1 MHACYHGERSRYFVE
16 IPTSWICNQQ
26 HHSRFP
32 VSNHLESSIHIAL
45 KVAVGLNFLLF
56 ITCDGASANRKFFN
70 LHKLPGYEETF
81 YSTPNPYDGTRDIF
95 FVSDVPHLLKTA
107 RNCFSNSHSHKMTRQ
122 LWKDGKDISWMHVV
136 RLFEEQ
142 CEQSLYTPCP
152 KLTRGHIDLT
162 AYSCMKVSLAV
173 QILSGTVANALEE
186 FYGEKVSETVHF
198 IRTFNKFFDCLNVRN
213 LLEGKN
219 KRNPDLNPYRNVN
232 DPRLA
237 WLRNDFMEYIKELE
251 RCVETREVEL
261 TAAQRA
267 AMQVSHQTKTGL
279 EISVLSITRCVEI
292 MLKEGAEFVLTHNF
306 NQDPLEQYFGH
317 LRHKGG
323 ANQNPTVYDVR
334 NTMTQLLAIRSQ
346 ALTPK
351 GGNITRDKENQP
363 IIDNHKL
370 PRRRP

>member
-1 MHACYHGERSRYFVE
+1 
-16 IPTSWICNQQ
+16 
-26 HHSRFP
+26 
-32 VSNHLESSIHIAL
+32 
-45 KVAVGLNFLLF
+45 
-56 ITCDGASANRKFFN
+56 
-70 LHKLPGYEETF
+70 
-81 YSTPNPYDGTRDIF
+81 
-95 FVSDVPHLLKTA
+95 
-107 RNCFSNSHSHKMTRQ
+107 
-122 LWKDGKDISWMHVV
+122 MHVV

-152 KLTRGHIDLT
+152 KFTRGHNDLT

-186 FYGEKVSETVHF
+186 FYGENVSETVHF

-237 WLRNDFMEYIKELE
+237 WLRNDFLEYIKEWE
-251 RCVETREVEL
+251 RCVETREGEL
-261 TAAQRA
+261 TAAQRT
-267 AMQVSHQTKTGL
+267 AMQLSYQTKTGL
-279 EISVLSITRCVEI
+279 QISVLSTITRCVEI
-292 MLKEGAEFVLTHNF
+292 MLEEGAEFVLTHNF

-317 LRHKGG
+317 LRHKGE

-346 ALTPK
+346 ALAPK

-363 IIDNHKL
+363 IIDNQKL
-370 PRRRP
+370 PIIRR